1 MNKEPQITQI
11 LTDKEIHTDNLF
23 CDNHSFCVNL
33 CNLWLK
39 ITLQT
44 MIITMRRT
52 LTSLI
57 SLLTLIAL
65 PASAQTKSTEVLFET
80 TAGNIRI
87 ALYDETPQTRDNF
100 LKITKMGVY
109 DSLLIHRVIK
119 DFMIQS
125 GDTNSKH
132 AKPGQLLGTGDFD
145 YTTEAEFR
153 LPQIFHRRGV
163 VAMARESDKVNPERR
178 SSACQFYIVW
188 GKILKDQ
195 QIAKIQEKL
204 DSATQGTVKLTP
216 EMIEVYKTVG
226 GTPHLDG
233 QYTVFGEVVEGM
245 DVVDKIQQVQTDKND
260 RPLEDIRIL
269 KAVVTKDLPQAEP
282 QKKVPAKKAV
292 NRKKLPRIGE

>member
-1 MNKEPQITQI
+1 MFMT
-11 LTDKEIHTDNLF
+11 TIHTNWVKKLIMG
-23 CDNHSFCVNL
+23 VLPL
-33 CNLWLK
+33 CFF
-39 ITLQT
+39 TF
-44 MIITMRRT
+44 
-52 LTSLI
+52 
-57 SLLTLIAL
+57 L
-65 PASAQTKSTEVLFET
+65 PISAQTKSTEVLFET

-87 ALYDETPQTRDNF
+87 ALYDETPLTRDNF

-109 DSLLIHRVIK
+109 DSLLFHRVIK

-132 AKPGQLLGTGDFD
+132 AKPGQLLGSGDFD

-188 GKILKDQ
+188 GKIYTDDRVL
-195 QIAKIQEKL
+195 AKIQEKL
-204 DSATQGTVKLTP
+204 DSITQGTVKLTP

-245 DVVDKIQQVQTDKND
+245 DVVEKIQGVERDKND

-269 KAVVTKDLPQAEP
+269 KATVTKDLPQPEKP
-282 QKKVPAKKAV
+282 KTTKKPAAKKAV
-292 NRKKLPRIGE
+292 RKR

>member
-1 MNKEPQITQI
+1 MNKYFAFLVIV
-11 LTDKEIHTDNLF
+11 F
-23 CDNHSFCVNL
+23 CLAANTVWS
-33 CNLWLK
+33 
-39 ITLQT
+39 
-44 MIITMRRT
+44 
-52 LTSLI
+52 
-57 SLLTLIAL
+57 
-65 PASAQTKSTEVLFET
+65 QTKNTEVLLET

-100 LKITKMGVY
+100 LKITKMGIY

-163 VAMARESDKVNPERR
+163 VAMAREGDRENPERR

-188 GKILKDQ
+188 GKIFNDM
-195 QIAKIQEKL
+195 QIAKVQERI

-245 DVVDKIQQVQTDKND
+245 DVVEAIQKVETDKND

-269 KAVVTKDLPQAEP
+269 KATVTKDLPAPPSQP
-282 QKKVPAKKAV
+282 K
-292 NRKKLPRIGE
+292 RKTRGTTRRKP

>member
-1 MNKEPQITQI
+1 MRRLLFVI
-11 LTDKEIHTDNLF
+11 LTIH
-23 CDNHSFCVNL
+23 C
-33 CNLWLK
+33 
-39 ITLQT
+39 
-44 MIITMRRT
+44 
-52 LTSLI
+52 
-57 SLLTLIAL
+57 SLLTVM
-65 PASAQTKSTEVLFET
+65 SQTKSTEVLFET

-109 DSLLIHRVIK
+109 DSLLFHRVIK

-188 GKILKDQ
+188 GKIYTDDRL
-195 QIAKIQEKL
+195 IAKVQERL

-233 QYTVFGEVVEGM
+233 QYTVFGEVTEGLDIVE
-245 DVVDKIQQVQTDKND
+245 KIQQAATDKND

-269 KAVVTKDLPQAEP
+269 RATVTKDLPQAKS
-282 QKKVPAKKAV
+282 QKPSVSTKKAISPKKRPAPR
-292 NRKKLPRIGE
+292 RK